1 MRYVQRREL
10 IEPDDIVRFAIG
22 WSKTRGVPAPI
33 VEGTVLRVEVGLPDQ
48 HRRYVFTQAPSGMAA
63 VAAGISAP
71 LVHLK
76 APIAADIVRALL
88 PGHWHVEQTG
98 TMMTLARLPTA
109 RAGLADGYTLKLT
122 EQDGVLAAKII
133 DPFGAQ
139 AARGLLTIIDGV
151 ALHDRII
158 VDEAHRRRGL
168 GKAVMTALGAAAA
181 EHGGRRGIL
190 AATEMGRALYTKLG
204 WAARSPWT
212 TAQIPN

>member
-1 MRYVQRREL
+1 M
-10 IEPDDIVRFAIG
+10 ITADDIVRFVIG
-22 WSKTRGVPAPI
+22 WSRTRGVPAPI
-33 VEGTVLRVEVGLPDQ
+33 VEGTVLRVEAGLPDQ

-63 VAAGISAP
+63 IAAGISAP

-98 TMMTLARLPTA
+98 TMMTLACLPTA
-109 RAGLADGYTLKLT
+109 QAGLADGYTLKLT
-122 EQDGVLAAKII
+122 EQDDVLAAKII

-139 AARGLLTIIDGV
+139 AARGLLTIVDGA
-151 ALHDRII
+151 ALHDRIM

-168 GKAVMTALGAAAA
+168 GKAVMEALGAAAA
-181 EHGGRRGIL
+181 DHGGHRGIL
-190 AATEMGRALYTKLG
+190 AATEMGCALYTKLG
-204 WAARSPWT
+204 WEARSPWT

>member
-1 MRYVQRREL
+1 M
-10 IEPDDIVRFAIG
+10 IDPDDIVRFAIG

-48 HRRYVFTQAPSGMAA
+48 QRRYVFTQAPSGMAA
-63 VAAGISAP
+63 IAAGISAP

-88 PGHWHVEQTG
+88 PSHWHVEQTG
-98 TMMTLARLPTA
+98 TMMMLARLPTA
-109 RAGLADGYTLKLT
+109 QAGLADGYTLKLT
-122 EQDGVLAAKII
+122 EQDDALAAEII

-151 ALHDRII
+151 ALHDRIM
-158 VDEAHRRRGL
+158 VDEAHWRRGL
-168 GKAVMTALGAAAA
+168 GTVMMTALGAAAA
-181 EHGGRRGIL
+181 ELGGSRGIL

-204 WAARSPWT
+204 WEARSPWT
-212 TAQIPN
+212 TAQIPS